1 MRGNDCVASRASGH
15 RRTPAVSERGRGQRC
30 WAAEKCF
37 QPRRAVSP
45 FPRRR
50 RRVASA
56 VRGGAHSEKPKNT
69 ENRGEKMTRAIK
81 IEDLVTMDDTS
92 IQILRVISLHLGANA
107 AGYVD
112 YNMIARSLN
121 LDRDTV
127 RKSVNRMIRK
137 QILKKENGKLSILK
151 AVVLN

>member
-1 MRGNDCVASRASGH
+1 
-15 RRTPAVSERGRGQRC
+15 
-30 WAAEKCF
+30 
-37 QPRRAVSP
+37 
-45 FPRRR
+45 
-50 RRVASA
+50 
-56 VRGGAHSEKPKNT
+56 
-69 ENRGEKMTRAIK
+69 MTRAIK